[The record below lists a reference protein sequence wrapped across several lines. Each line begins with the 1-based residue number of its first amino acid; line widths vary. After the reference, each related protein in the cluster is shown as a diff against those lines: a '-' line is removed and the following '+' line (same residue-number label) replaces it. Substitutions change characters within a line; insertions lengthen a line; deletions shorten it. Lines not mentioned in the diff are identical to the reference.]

1 MLRCTLTCC
10 TMASGSTEPDIAETL
25 VSKRNSTSIVWDY
38 FGFKK
43 EDVAQRQVLSK
54 TCLANVVTS
63 WSNITN
69 LIQHLKKTT
78 TKPCTIAAWLKKPNT
93 SVSSKPNTTQ
103 QASLTEMFD
112 SVTPYERASKRHV
125 EITQAVTEFIAKGMM
140 PQAPVF
146 EEQITSCH

>member
-1 MLRCTLTCC
+1 
-10 TMASGSTEPDIAETL
+10 MASGSTETDIAETL

-69 LIQHLKKTT
+69 LIQHLKK
-78 TKPCTIAAWLKKPNT
+78 KHHKALYDSCMAKKAEHQC
-93 SVSSKPNTTQ
+93 VK
-103 QASLTEMFD
+103 
-112 SVTPYERASKRHV
+112 
-125 EITQAVTEFIAKGMM
+125 
-140 PQAPVF
+140 
-146 EEQITSCH
+146 